1 MSTNVSAECLFGFG
15 NLDDNSEVEGVPL
28 PLAQAGTDRLR
39 CAHSRRDLRL
49 NSWTHNPCKLL
60 IIKIYRPLGSVI
72 EATLTSVALSY
83 VYRDV
88 GNALCS
94 SWASRK

>member
-28 PLAQAGTDRLR
+28 PLAQAGN
-39 CAHSRRDLRL
+39 LRL